1 MRIVYFYQYFSTPNG
16 SWGTRVYDFCKEWV
30 AQGHDVTVVTSV
42 YAKSDLKATRLIE
55 DQVFDGIKVK
65 VLNIRIDNKQ
75 PVFQRIW
82 TFIQYSLLSSY
93 YAITLKADLVIA
105 SSGPITAGLPGL
117 VARYIRRRPL
127 IFEVRDLWP
136 DGAIELGIIKNPMLR
151 KLAYWLEKQCYR
163 ASRFVIT
170 LSPGMSTDIRTRF
183 PWVSVDD
190 VPNAADIK
198 LFSTRNDLQE
208 IQLPARSYAIYTG
221 NIGKVNHSTWL
232 FEAARILR
240 EKGRNDIYMLLIG
253 DGQLKASLK
262 EKAAAAGLKNFI
274 IMDPIPKV
282 ELVKYVQSSIASLVP
297 LMKSKVLDTSSPN
310 KLFESLA
317 AGVPVVQTSNGWIND
332 LINEY
337 QVGYTIDPNDPL
349 SLAECLIELKDNP
362 SIGASM
368 GVRSYS
374 LAVDQFDKKKLAH
387 KMLGHLLK
395 VHQMND
401 CL

>member
-30 AQGHDVTVVTSV
+30 AQGHDVTVVTSI
-42 YAKSDLKATRLIE
+42 YAKSDLKASHLIE
-55 DQVFDGIKVK
+55 DQLFDGIKVK

-75 PVFQRIW
+75 PVLKRIW

-127 IFEVRDLWP
+127 VFEVRDLWP
-136 DGAIELGIIKNPMLR
+136 DGAIELGIINSPVLR

-163 ASRFVIT
+163 ASKFVIT
-170 LSPGMSTDIRTRF
+170 LSPGMSKDIRTRF
-183 PWVSVDD
+183 PWVPVDD
-190 VPNAADIK
+190 VPNAADIA
-198 LFSTRNDLQE
+198 LFSTRNDQQV
-208 IQLPARSYAIYTG
+208 IQLTPRSYAVYTG

-232 FEAARILR
+232 FEAARVLR
-240 EKGRNDIYMLLIG
+240 EKGRNDIVMLLIG

-262 EKAAAAGLKNFI
+262 DKAVAEGLDNFI
-274 IMDPIPKV
+274 ILDPIPKTA
-282 ELVKYVQSSIASLVP
+282 LVKYVQSSIASLVP

-317 AGVPVVQTSNGWIND
+317 AGVPVIQTSKGWIHD
-332 LINEY
+332 LVTEH
-337 QVGYTIDPNDPL
+337 QVGYTIDPNDPVK
-349 SLAECLIELKDNP
+349 LAECLIELKDNP
-362 SIGASM
+362 SIGSSM
-368 GVRSYS
+368 GVRSHS
-374 LAVDQFDKKKLAH
+374 LAVDQFDKKKLAN

-395 VHQMND
+395 VHQLNG
-401 CL
+401 